1 MGTINLDQ
9 FQPNSATHIKW
20 MGRIYVYIQY
30 MYVHINGEQ
39 STSEKKSKSATHIE
53 WVGGTYIRRILISI
67 EFNGEQST

>member
-9 FQPNSATHIKW
+9 LQPDSATHIKW
-20 MGRIYVYIQY
+20 NICTYILI
-30 MYVHINGEQ
+30 MEFNGEQ

-53 WVGGTYIRRILISI
+53 WVGGTYIRGILISI